1 MRLRIGLTSLLLLAA
16 CDQPPP
22 ARQHVVACHGQI
34 MNSHLHTRDDIIEVA
49 EHRQMLSCMAAKGF
63 GFLSSSAGCVIS
75 MAQVDDPACYST
87 APEPATEAATEAAT
101 EKVTVSPRQS
111 PPADPD

>member
-22 ARQHVVACHGQI
+22 AREHVVACHGQI
-34 MNSHLHTRDDIIEVA
+34 LNSDLHTRDDIIEVA

-63 GFLSSSAGCVIS
+63 GFLSSSAGCVTS

-87 APEPATEAATEAAT
+87 APEPAAEAPT
-101 EKVTVSPRQS
+101 EKVTVSPRKS
-111 PPADPD
+111 PPAGPD